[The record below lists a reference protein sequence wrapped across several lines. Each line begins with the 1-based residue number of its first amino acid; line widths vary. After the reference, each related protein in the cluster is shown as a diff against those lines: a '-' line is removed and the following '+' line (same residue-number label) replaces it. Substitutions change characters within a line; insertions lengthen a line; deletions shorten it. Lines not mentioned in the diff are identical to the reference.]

1 LVKNVTW
8 SVESLNSRGLLV
20 MAEIFTPFLAA
31 FILAYILRPAFL
43 WLEGR
48 RIPAIAAA
56 GLSVILGLGV
66 VIAILGLFIGL
77 LKIEIPLIKE
87 QLPDW
92 IANTQAWLGP
102 KLAEL
107 NLNVDWGAL
116 KTTASQKISTHISDN
131 ADSLMTST
139 FETVLMSG
147 SSVIAAFVN
156 SVLIIF
162 VMFYLLID
170 WDHFFGLIK
179 KIVPVRA
186 QETVHHLAMHTDGL
200 LSQYLRGMVIVI
212 SIMSAFYSI
221 GLSLIGI
228 KGAVALG
235 VFTALMIV
243 IPYIGIT
250 LGLTL
255 AVLSAI
261 LQFGI
266 GTELLAVLILY
277 GIGQLLE
284 GFFLTPRLVG
294 ERIGLHPVAVLFAL
308 LLFGKLF
315 GFFGVLLAL
324 PISAVSL
331 VLVQYLWS
339 VYTQSSWYQK

>member
-1 LVKNVTW
+1 
-8 SVESLNSRGLLV
+8 
-20 MAEIFTPFLAA
+20 MAELFTPFLAA

-43 WLEGR
+43 WLER
-48 RIPAIAAA
+48 RRLPASLAA
-56 GLSVILGLGV
+56 LLTVIFGLGV
-66 VIAILGLFIGL
+66 LIAILGLFVGL
-77 LKIEIPLIKE
+77 LKTELPLIKA
-87 QLPDW
+87 QLPEW

-107 NLNVDWGAL
+107 HLNIDWGAL
-116 KTTASQKISTHISDN
+116 KTTVSQKISAHISDN
-131 ADSLMTST
+131 ADALVTST
-139 FETVLMSG
+139 FETVLTSG

-179 KIVPVRA
+179 KMVPLRA
-186 QETVHHLAMHTDGL
+186 QETIHHLAMHTDGL

-212 SIMSAFYSI
+212 SVMSAFYSI
-221 GLSLIGI
+221 GLTIIGI

-266 GTELLAVLILY
+266 GTELVAVLIIY

-331 VLVQYLWS
+331 VLGQYLWS